1 MATTVVT
8 GRDCTVSFTNDSGV
22 DIDAQALSATLTKTV
37 DRQRYETLDGPAY
50 KTTSASGTFEMTVLA
65 DWGKANSVCE
75 YVWGLM
81 DQAPDTPRAISF
93 TAASGATFAFDAYL
107 DYPTAGGTAPD
118 AQEVTFTFTIAGDAD
133 VTETFS

>member
-8 GRDCTVSFTNDSGV
+8 GRDCTVSFTLDGGV

-37 DRQRYETLDGPAY
+37 DRQRYETLDGPVY
-50 KTTSASGTFEMTVLA
+50 KVTSASGTFEMTILA
-65 DWGKANSVCE
+65 DWGKSGSVCE
-75 YVWGLM
+75 YVWNLM
-81 DQAPDTPRAISF
+81 DQDPNTPRPMTLT
-93 TAASGATFAFDAYL
+93 TAAGATFAFDALL

-118 AQEVTFTFTIAGDAD
+118 AQEVTFTFTVAGDGD

>member
-1 MATTVVT
+1 MTTTIVT
-8 GRDCTVSFTNDSGV
+8 GRDCNVVFTSDTGV
-22 DIDAQALSATLTKTV
+22 AIDAQALSAVLTKTV

-50 KTTSASGTFEMTVLA
+50 KTTSSSGTFEMTVLA
-65 DWGKANSVCE
+65 DWGKANSLCE

-93 TAASGATFAFDAYL
+93 TAASGAVFAFTAFL

-118 AQEVTFTFTIAGDAD
+118 AQEVTFTFTISGDAA